1 MHHASSRTA
10 PRSIATATRTGLAK
24 RRAAAVALMSST
36 TSRRRQHALCRQDLG
51 AQFAAA
57 RLAAQE
63 RVPPPVGPAKTL
75 GDPSAIPSLRVDPAH
90 ACEDRQTKPRTAWRL
105 SYEQALRSAL
115 ANGFM
120 TDVTPSPA
128 ATAPDPVSIDIVRRP
143 GGQPLAA
150 QRLYRANFSVRWAG
164 PTYSLSG
171 RINSLD
177 AVCSMMCAVHPV
189 IRLITKIGV
198 KEPISNPIKW

>member
-1 MHHASSRTA
+1 MPPCLVKDRTEIDRHGNPHRTSQAPSSRSCAHVVNNIAPATA
-10 PRSIATATRTGLAK
+10 RFVPSRPWRPICRGEIGGAGTGTASRWPGQDTWRSIR
-24 RRAAAVALMSST
+24 
-36 TSRRRQHALCRQDLG
+36 D
-51 AQFAAA
+51 
-57 RLAAQE
+57 
-63 RVPPPVGPAKTL
+63 
-75 GDPSAIPSLRVDPAH
+75 PSLRVDPAH